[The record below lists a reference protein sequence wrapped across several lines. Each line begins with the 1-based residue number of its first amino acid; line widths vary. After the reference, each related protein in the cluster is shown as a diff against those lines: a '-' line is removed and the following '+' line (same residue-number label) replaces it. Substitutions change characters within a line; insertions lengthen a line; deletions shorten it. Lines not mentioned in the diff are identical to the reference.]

1 MHFINVLSLVLI
13 ESSLLCWFPV
23 QLIMTE
29 SPQPEVSENAFQPI
43 TTETPQSEVTET
55 NEGFGGQCDTQIA
68 AMLQELHQDLVDL
81 SEKVDRLLPKTC
93 PDGFVLQPGTN
104 HCFRVVLEGLNWN
117 ASRSLC
123 SDLNSGSYLAV
134 IDDAA
139 MSDFVVGQLT
149 SIPDSD
155 NLPCRPSFDTS
166 GKYIFYYTS
175 GQRKIIGNCQ
185 STFVWKPTTTAQ
197 TPVDYTN
204 WGSGQPDCNT
214 NNGNQP
220 GESCIN
226 YDSDFAYKWNDVSCS
241 NIGCPICRVDV

>member
-1 MHFINVLSLVLI
+1 MHFIGVLSLVLI
-13 ESSLLCWFPV
+13 ESSLLCWFPTESLEHPV
-23 QLIMTE
+23 TTE
-29 SPQPEVSENAFQPI
+29 SPQPADCKP
-43 TTETPQSEVTET
+43 
-55 NEGFGGQCDTQIA
+55 NEISLDSYYLFMG
-68 AMLQELHQDLVDL
+68 MMVEMHVELVQLA
-81 SEKVDRLLPKTC
+81 EKVQQLLPKTC
-93 PDGFVLQPGTN
+93 PEGFVLQPGTN

-123 SDLNSGSYLAV
+123 SGLDSGSYLAV

-139 MSDFVVGQLT
+139 MNDFVVGQLI
-149 SIPDSD
+149 SIPFSD
-155 NLPCRPSFDTS
+155 NIPCRPSFDKS

-204 WGSGQPDCNT
+204 WGSGQPDCYT

-226 YDSDFAYKWNDVSCS
+226 YNDVSYKWNDVSCS
-241 NIGCPICRVDV
+241 DIGCPICRADI